1 MWTIIMTAALNVN
14 YLLRFIFFLHSIL
27 IADKCVYLLL
37 FCSEYHGRT
46 SLWSCAIWRW
56 WSLASCERSVT
67 EHVSMSTAS
76 DPDCHRRQRPCH
88 AGHSHQ
94 LVLAV
99 CSDSD
104 LSHLQN
110 GFDVFRD
117 TPLIWSIHFSVNNPV
132 QQSLVAV
139 LVLTQLDHGCT
150 ACSPSSMPERGVST
164 IQLQV
169 KCDVNKHIS
178 QWLYC
183 TSYAADLRFRLAVLV
198 CCCLVDTALTS
209 NPRQSM

>member
-1 MWTIIMTAALNVN
+1 MLIICLDLYFFSIPFWLLINVCICCCFVLNTMDGRHFDLAQYGADDRLLPVN
-14 YLLRFIFFLHSIL
+14 DLWLS
-27 IADKCVYLLL
+27 
-37 FCSEYHGRT
+37 T
-46 SLWSCAIWRW
+46 SACPL
-56 WSLASCERSVT
+56 
-67 EHVSMSTAS
+67 STAS
-76 DPDCHRRQRPCH
+76 DPDCHRWQRPCH

-104 LSHLQN
+104 LSHLEN

-117 TPLIWSIHFSVNNPV
+117 TPLIWSIRFSVNNPV

>member
-1 MWTIIMTAALNVN
+1 MCVFVVVLFWIPWTDVTLIWRNMALMIACFLWTICDWARQHV
-14 YLLRFIFFLHSIL
+14 HSIRSWL
-27 IADKCVYLLL
+27 
-37 FCSEYHGRT
+37 S
-46 SLWSCAIWRW
+46 
-56 WSLASCERSVT
+56 SLAATLSRWSFSSARARCL
-67 EHVSMSTAS
+67 
-76 DPDCHRRQRPCH
+76 QWFRPLMTMLI
-88 AGHSHQ
+88 SKT
-94 LVLAV
+94 VLMCFV
-99 CSDSD
+99 I
-104 LSHLQN
+104 LHW
-110 GFDVFRD
+110 FE
-117 TPLIWSIHFSVNNPV
+117 LIRFSVNNPV

-178 QWLYC
+178 QWL
-183 TSYAADLRFRLAVLV
+183 AVLV

>member
-1 MWTIIMTAALNVN
+1 MLIICLDLYFFSIPFWLLINVCICCCFVLNTMDGRHFDLAQYGADDRLLPVN
-14 YLLRFIFFLHSIL
+14 DLWLSTSACPQHQILTVIVGSDLVTLVIL
-27 IADKCVYLLL
+27 ISSCSL
-37 FCSEYHGRT
+37 F
-46 SLWSCAIWRW
+46 
-56 WSLASCERSVT
+56 
-67 EHVSMSTAS
+67 
-76 DPDCHRRQRPCH
+76 
-88 AGHSHQ
+88 
-94 LVLAV
+94 AV
-99 CSDSD
+99 IQTFNDD
-104 LSHLQN
+104 AHLEN

-117 TPLIWSIHFSVNNPV
+117 TPLIWSIRFSVNNPV